1 MIIWLASYPKSG
13 NTWVRSF
20 LTAYYH
26 SPEGEFNFEL
36 LNNIKQYPT
45 SEFFDEKIDSPDKIN
60 LYWEKSQQK
69 IILQKKI
76 VILKT
81 HNSLS
86 GINSNFFT
94 TPKTSIGSIYVVRD
108 PRNVLTSIK
117 NHYEFNYE
125 ETLEFMKNENKYI
138 FDNRQKDKIDYATTH
153 FLSSWSNHYKSWMN
167 SNSLRRMV
175 IKYEDLVKDPYE
187 VFRDLIVYVNTLS
200 RKNEKV
206 NKSKLIR
213 SIETTSFKNLK
224 LKEEKGEFLENVYGE
239 SKNKITFFN
248 LGPENYWKKNI
259 PEKMHKKV
267 NNTFKDDLKNLDYQ
281 E

>member
-20 LTAYYH
+20 LAAYYH
-26 SPEGEFNFEL
+26 SLDGEFNFNL
-36 LNNIKQYPT
+36 LDNIRQYPT
-45 SEFFDEKIDSPDKIN
+45 SEFFDEKIDAPNKIN

-69 IILQKKI
+69 IVLQKKI

-86 GINSNFFT
+86 SINNNFFT

-108 PRNVLTSIK
+108 PRNVLTSVK
-117 NHYEFNYE
+117 NHYEFSYE
-125 ETLEFMKNENKYI
+125 ETLEFMQNQNKYI
-138 FDNRQKDKIDYATTH
+138 FDNRQKDKIDYATMH
-153 FLSSWSNHYKSWMN
+153 FLSSWSNHYKSWTN
-167 SNSLRRMV
+167 SNSIRRML

-187 VFRDLIVYVNTLS
+187 VFRDLVVYVNTLS
-200 RKNEKV
+200 RKNEEV
-206 NKSKLIR
+206 NKPKLIK
-213 SIETTSFKNLK
+213 SIESTSFENLK
-224 LKEEKGEFLENVYGE
+224 SKEVKGEFLENVYGE
-239 SKNKITFFN
+239 NKNKITFFN

-267 NNTFKDDLKNLDYQ
+267 NDIFRDDLRNLDYQ